1 MVKYLDNKSEKKES
15 KFSFF
20 TYFLIFVISWI
31 IFSYIFPQN
40 KNNKSEGLN
49 DSEKIEVSTVKKSYF
64 ENDKISFEVSS
75 GQISN
80 INLKDYKESKK
91 SDEKVI
97 LVKNGGFVEFGLIGN
112 IEVPSVNTIWNCK
125 NINNSFL
132 CSYKNKQG
140 VLFER
145 LITNDSYLITVKDKV
160 INKMNKDIL
169 ISNYSSIVDNLDLNN
184 SVNSNVSVGA
194 VAYINE
200 DLEVK
205 SLKKI
210 DDKNYIY
217 NTTKGFIGFMDQ
229 YFGVISSISSLDQTV
244 SIKKIND
251 RYKINT
257 ISSNK
262 SIKSGDSKEF
272 ITNIYVGPR
281 DNEVLSN
288 FTKNIDGIDNI
299 VDYGWFWFLSYPM
312 LLILNLLNNLVGSY
326 GIAIIL
332 FTILL
337 RIFIS
342 PLTKKSYK
350 SMANMQK
357 MQPEMEKIQK
367 LYAGDKMRMQMEL
380 MKLYQSNKTSP
391 MSGCLP
397 MLLQIPI
404 FFALYKAL
412 LISVPMRHAEFL
424 WIMDLSS
431 MDKFFILPIFMGI
444 TIWWQQKIQSNQS
457 NSSLSD
463 IAKSTQKITKWMPVI
478 FTIMFSMMPAGLV
491 LYWIV
496 SNLCGIAQIYLIKR
510 KM

>member
-1 MVKYLDNKSEKKES
+1 MVRYLDSSSEKKES

-20 TYFLIFVISWI
+20 TYFLIFIISWI
-31 IFSYIFPQN
+31 VFSYIFPHKTN
-40 KNNKSEGLN
+40 KNESFNG
-49 DSEKIEVSTVKKSYF
+49 SEKIEVSSIKKNYF

-80 INLKDYKESKK
+80 IILKDYEESKK
-91 SDEKVI
+91 SEKKVI
-97 LVKNGGFVEFGLIGN
+97 LVKNGNFVEFGFTGN
-112 IEVPSVNTIWNCK
+112 IQVPDINTFWNCK
-125 NINNSFL
+125 NINNNLL
-132 CSYKNKQG
+132 CSYKNKDG

-145 LITNDSYLITVKDKV
+145 LITSDNYLITIKDKV
-160 INKMNKDIL
+160 INKTKKDIL
-169 ISNYSSIVDNLDLNN
+169 ISNYSSVVDNLDLNN

-194 VAYINE
+194 IAYINE

-205 SLKKI
+205 NLKKL
-210 DDKNYIY
+210 DDKQYVY
-217 NTTKGFIGFMDQ
+217 HTTKGFIGFLNQ
-229 YFGVISSISSLDQTV
+229 YFGVITSTNSLDQT
-244 SIKKIND
+244 INMKKIGD
-251 RYKINT
+251 KYKVDT
-257 ISSNK
+257 VSPNK
-262 SIKSGDSKEF
+262 SLKAGNSQEF
-272 ITNIYVGPR
+272 ITNIYAGPR
-281 DNEVLSN
+281 DNSTLSMVE
-288 FTKNIDGIDNI
+288 KNINSIDSI

-332 FTILL
+332 FTIIL
-337 RIFIS
+337 RVLIS
-342 PLTKKSYK
+342 PLTRKSYK

-431 MDKFFILPIFMGI
+431 MDKFFILPILMGL
-444 TIWWQQKIQSNQS
+444 TIWWQQKVQSNQ
-457 NSSLSD
+457 NTSSLSD
-463 IAKSTQKITKWMPVI
+463 IAKSTQRITKWMPVI

-491 LYWIV
+491 LYWTV
-496 SNLCGIAQIYLIKR
+496 SNLCGIAQIYLIK
-510 KM
+510 KVK